1 MAYALH
7 FPRSFEEAFR
17 LLDPQG
23 QPPALPLAGGTDLL
37 PAVEAGR
44 WHPGALVSLS
54 RLPLATFERAG
65 DEVLIGGTLPLRRLE
80 REPAIGELLPGF
92 AEALREVGSVPLRH
106 RATLGGN
113 VVRASPAS
121 DLLPPLLAL
130 EASLDLRSQHGR
142 RRVALVDFLRGSWET
157 TLQRGELVERIRV
170 PVPRP
175 GSYRWQ
181 RVRPANDIS
190 QVGVA
195 TALVTSDAR
204 SPWRIAAGGMES
216 HPQRLSGAEAALPQ
230 EDPSPGEIEE
240 AVHRARE
247 GTRLK
252 DDRRAGEEYRR
263 HLLGVLLRRSI
274 TSTVERARSM
284 KGRRT

>member
-7 FPRSFEEAFR
+7 FPRTFDEAFR
-17 LLDPQG
+17 LLDPEG
-23 QPPALPLAGGTDLL
+23 KEPGLALAGGTDLL

-44 WHPGALVSLS
+44 LHPGALVSLS
-54 RLPLATFERAG
+54 RLPLATFEQTD

-80 REPAIGELLPGF
+80 REPAIVRLLPGL

-130 EASLDLRSQHGR
+130 EARLDLRSRHGA
-142 RRVALVDFLRGSWET
+142 RRVALSDFVRGSWET
-157 TLQRGELVERIRV
+157 TLKPGELVERIRV

-175 GSYRWQ
+175 GSYHWQ

-190 QVGVA
+190 QVGVS
-195 TALVTSDAR
+195 TAYVPSDSR
-204 SPWRIAAGGMES
+204 SPWRIAAGGTDP
-216 HPQRLSGAEAALPQ
+216 HPQRLSGAEAALHH
-230 EDPSPGEIEE
+230 EDPSPGEIDE

-247 GTRLK
+247 GSRLK
-252 DDRRAGEEYRR
+252 DDRRAGEDYRR

-274 TSTVERARSM
+274 TSTVSRARSM
-284 KGRRT
+284 GGRGA

>member
-7 FPRSFEEAFR
+7 FPRTLDEAFR
-17 LLDPQG
+17 LLDPEG
-23 QPPALPLAGGTDLL
+23 TGGALPLAGGTDLL

-44 WHPGALVSLS
+44 WHPSALVSLS
-54 RLPLATFERAG
+54 RLPLGTFERT
-65 DEVLIGGTLPLRRLE
+65 EHEILIGGTLPLRRLE
-80 REPAIGELLPGF
+80 REPDIVRLLPGLV
-92 AEALREVGSVPLRH
+92 EAIREVGSVPLRH

-130 EASLDLRSQHGR
+130 EASLDLRSRDGT
-142 RRVALVDFLRGSWET
+142 RRVALGDFLRGSWET
-157 TLQRGELVERIRV
+157 TLRPGELVERIRI

-175 GSYRWQ
+175 SSYRWQ

-195 TALVTSDAR
+195 CALASSDGR
-204 SPWRIAAGGMES
+204 SPWRIAAGGVEP
-216 HPQRLSGAEAALPQ
+216 HPQRLPGAEAALSH
-230 EDPSPGEIEE
+230 EDPTPGEIEE
-240 AVHRARE
+240 AVHRAVE
-247 GTRLK
+247 GSRLK

-274 TSTVERARSM
+274 TSTVSRARTM
-284 KGRRT
+284 GGREA